1 VWNNPYLQEEEEQS
15 DGAMDC
21 LACWEGHAG
30 KNVWSCAVSP
40 NKRLVA
46 TGGQDSGVRLWSLK
60 AIQENHIG
68 MFLFRFSA

>member
-1 VWNNPYLQEEEEQS
+1 
-15 DGAMDC
+15 MDC

-30 KNVWSCAVSP
+30 KSVWSCAVNP

-68 MFLFRFSA
+68 MRLFPSFCI